1 MGLDMYLKGKRYL
14 SQYNDQDKPISNELS
29 KKFFSD
35 ALTGLDDEPILID
48 QLECSLA
55 YWRKANGIHKWFVDN
70 VQDGEDDCRE
80 YYVSVEQLMQL
91 RDICKQIL
99 EDNTLASELLPPQ
112 AGFFFGS
119 TDVDEWY
126 LSSLQFTHDRI
137 NLILESKELQ
147 DWEVYYQ
154 ASW

>member
-1 MGLDMYLKGKRYL
+1 MGLDMFLKGKRYL
-14 SQYNDQDKPISNELS
+14 SPYNDQDKPVADELS
-29 KKFFSD
+29 RKFFSPS
-35 ALTGLDDEPILID
+35 LTGLDDEPIRID

-55 YWRKANGIHKWFVDN
+55 YWRKANAIHKWFVDN

-99 EDNTLASELLPPQ
+99 EDPTKASELLPPQ
-112 AGFFFGS
+112 AGFFFGG

-126 LSSLQFTHDRI
+126 LSSMQFTHDRI
-137 NLILESKELQ
+137 NLILDSKEFD

-154 ASW
+154 SSW